1 MDASVT
7 FSEATAPVKLPT
19 RHCPPVL
26 LRLEPKTTKGGISRT
41 TPSRLASQLQ
51 SLPPIL
57 HMTVPRPIPGYSK
70 APRGLFVLPQV
81 ARVFTGTVISPS
93 PSSRQWP
100 SRSTI
105 HAGRNLPDKGLRYLR
120 QFVTHLPSFSYRS
133 VKLKGTG
140 PVISADLYMS
150 PHRSDYIFPL
160 VPTGVWHI
168 VSEDSEEFHPDS
180 WTNQTLSSKVF
191 PADCPH
197 RTHCHLLAQIKPAGS
212 AGYSEFPAYSQI
224 L

>member
-7 FSEATAPVKLPT
+7 FSEATAPVKLPA
-19 RHCPPVL
+19 RHCPSVL
-26 LRLEPKTTKGGISRT
+26 LRLEPKTAKGGISRT

-81 ARVFTGTVISPS
+81 ARVFTGTVISPR

-120 QFVTHLPSFSYRS
+120 HIVTHQKSLKRRS
-133 VKLKGTG
+133 TQVVTDGAG
-140 PVISADLYMS
+140 
-150 PHRSDYIFPL
+150 HFCRPL
-160 VPTGVWHI
+160 HVAI
-168 VSEDSEEFHPDS
+168 
-180 WTNQTLSSKVF
+180 
-191 PADCPH
+191 
-197 RTHCHLLAQIKPAGS
+197 
-212 AGYSEFPAYSQI
+212 
-224 L
+224 

>member
-1 MDASVT
+1 MSCRRSPAS
-7 FSEATAPVKLPT
+7 SRAPQFHRALRRDNVQVVQPFMRVGTYPT
-19 RHCPPVL
+19 RDFATLGIL
-26 LRLEPKTTKGGISRT
+26 LLIRL
-41 TPSRLASQLQ
+41 
-51 SLPPIL
+51 
-57 HMTVPRPIPGYSK
+57 H
-70 APRGLFVLPQV
+70 PQ
-81 ARVFTGTVISPS
+81 
-93 PSSRQWP
+93 
-100 SRSTI
+100 
-105 HAGRNLPDKGLRYLR
+105 
-120 QFVTHLPSFSYRS
+120 YRS
-133 VKLKGTG
+133 MKLKGTG

>member
-26 LRLEPKTTKGGISRT
+26 QRLEPKTTKGGISRT

-81 ARVFTGTVISPS
+81 ARVFTGTVISPR
-93 PSSRQWP
+93 PPSRQWP

-120 QFVTHLPSFSYRS
+120 HVVTHQKSLKCRS
-133 VKLKGTG
+133 AQVVTDGAG
-140 PVISADLYMS
+140 
-150 PHRSDYIFPL
+150 HFCRPL
-160 VPTGVWHI
+160 HVAI
-168 VSEDSEEFHPDS
+168 
-180 WTNQTLSSKVF
+180 
-191 PADCPH
+191 
-197 RTHCHLLAQIKPAGS
+197 
-212 AGYSEFPAYSQI
+212 
-224 L
+224 

>member
-26 LRLEPKTTKGGISRT
+26 LRLEPKTAKGGISRM

-120 QFVTHLPSFSYRS
+120 QFVTHQARS
-133 VKLKGTG
+133 EHLRIQVKFDGAG
-140 PVISADLYMS
+140 
-150 PHRSDYIFPL
+150 HFCRPL
-160 VPTGVWHI
+160 HVAI
-168 VSEDSEEFHPDS
+168 
-180 WTNQTLSSKVF
+180 
-191 PADCPH
+191 
-197 RTHCHLLAQIKPAGS
+197 
-212 AGYSEFPAYSQI
+212 
-224 L
+224 

>member
-26 LRLEPKTTKGGISRT
+26 LRLEPKTAKGGISRM

-81 ARVFTGTVISPS
+81 ARVFTGTVISPR
-93 PSSRQWP
+93 PPSRQWP

-120 QFVTHLPSFSYRS
+120 HVVTHLVSTEIREYQDIE
-133 VKLKGTG
+133 
-140 PVISADLYMS
+140 ISWFNHTTVMLDGADHFCRPLY
-150 PHRSDYIFPL
+150 
-160 VPTGVWHI
+160 VAT
-168 VSEDSEEFHPDS
+168 
-180 WTNQTLSSKVF
+180 
-191 PADCPH
+191 
-197 RTHCHLLAQIKPAGS
+197 
-212 AGYSEFPAYSQI
+212 
-224 L
+224 